1 MVSVADGGGSTKNT
15 TIRHTAG
22 GRYPVLQS
30 KTCVIMQHY
39 ASWHSQLDP
48 GLRRDDDL
56 NCTLHFKK
64 TPTFL
69 WVGGYQFAANPN
81 TAERNDASARTRL
94 AQLLAQSYAQLAAE
108 PLV

>member
-1 MVSVADGGGSTKNT
+1 MNGGGGAVKNT

-64 TPTFL
+64 TPDGVFL
-69 WVGGYQFAANPN
+69 LFGGLYNREPVWNNN
-81 TAERNDASARTRL
+81 TVFLGFN
-94 AQLLAQSYAQLAAE
+94 Q
-108 PLV
+108 